1 MLRNLRVMKRSIFR
15 WAAYLQIGLVLFT
28 GCHPTQP
35 FFVAED
41 GDLSH
46 YLETATQIEYPDLHV
61 ESLPEATHAAMP
73 FMAGNSNFEYWD
85 LTLEDCISIAIANSK
100 VLRSPNGS
108 FAQNQDIAS
117 QLLSSPSS
125 QLRTGLDAA
134 IQSSTANT
142 QGLVIDQMGIE
153 LCLEVRSAPI
163 RLEGL
168 KMP

>member
-61 ESLPEATHAAMP
+61 ESLPEQPHAAMP
-73 FMAGNSNFEYWD
+73 LWQATATS
-85 LTLEDCISIAIANSK
+85 SI
-100 VLRSPNGS
+100 
-108 FAQNQDIAS
+108 
-117 QLLSSPSS
+117 
-125 QLRTGLDAA
+125 
-134 IQSSTANT
+134 
-142 QGLVIDQMGIE
+142 GI
-153 LCLEVRSAPI
+153 
-163 RLEGL
+163 
-168 KMP
+168 